1 MFLCPCP
8 HDAQRGVQ
16 PVNGVTNVEDGYHL
30 SDAYYHFSYLAEYL
44 QMDDAVALAPK
55 S

>member
-1 MFLCPCP
+1 MLLRPCP
-8 HDAQRGVQ
+8 HDAQRGATQ
-16 PVNGVTNVEDGYHL
+16 DDGVTNGEDG
-30 SDAYYHFSYLAEYL
+30 YHFSYLAEYL

>member
-1 MFLCPCP
+1 MLLCPCP
-8 HDAQRGVQ
+8 HDAQRGATQ
-16 PVNGVTNVEDGYHL
+16 DDGVTNVEDGYHL